1 MALRPARRRLG
12 GAAEATER
20 RRELLEAQREI
31 IAGYDNC
38 GFSEDGA
45 LRSIRAT
52 VLSQIDAAL
61 ARMED
66 GTYGMCGRCGKPIAR
81 ARLAALPQA
90 SLCVNCKRQNEHEVG
105 TAPAH
110 AGGAT
115 V

>member
-1 MALRPARRRLG
+1 MALRPGKRRLR

-31 IAGYDNC
+31 IIGYDNC
-38 GFSEDGA
+38 GSSEDGV

-66 GTYGMCGRCGKPIAR
+66 GTYGTCGRCGKPIAK

-90 SLCVNCKRQNEHEVG
+90 SLCLNCKRQNEHEVG
-105 TAPAH
+105 TASAR
-110 AGGAT
+110 AGGA
-115 V
+115 VV